1 MKICPV
7 SRALLLLVAIS
18 FGIAAMA
25 QETEKE
31 EEEEPGKDGKFLVL
45 PIVITEPAIGEGLG
59 VGLVYFHAK
68 DEGNTPT
75 VMNGKTMARTGRKST
90 PPPTATGVL
99 GFYTNND
106 TNGVGIGHMRSMK
119 DDKYRLT
126 GVLADMTVNSSVF
139 FLDIPFDFKIDGNIA
154 FASLK
159 RRTGDSNVF
168 LGLSMM
174 VLDADVLFA
183 LGPSDIPPVPLLNFD
198 MTNVGVAGTV
208 TWDRRDNS
216 TMPEKGQLVDFSVWR
231 YDDAI
236 GSDFEYTSAR
246 IKALSFHALSEKF
259 TLGLRF
265 DASTVSGDP
274 PFFAV
279 PFVSLR
285 GIPAL
290 RFQADTAGVVEV
302 EGRYKFADRWS
313 GVIFAGAGFTDVKK
327 SELDTNESMNAYG
340 AGFRFKA
347 LKEQNVWIGLDAA
360 QGPEEVA
367 WYFQVGQGW

>member
-1 MKICPV
+1 MREYFAFLFV
-7 SRALLLLVAIS
+7 ALLL
-18 FGIAAMA
+18 GTPAMG

-31 EEEEPGKDGKFLVL
+31 DEEESETKGKFLVL

-59 VGLVYFHAK
+59 AGLVYFHAK
-68 DEGNTPT
+68 NEGDAPT
-75 VMNGKTMARTGRKST
+75 VMNGKTMVRTSRKST
-90 PPPTATGVL
+90 PPPTVTGVL
-99 GFYTNND
+99 GFYTSND

-126 GVLADMTVNSSVF
+126 GVLADMTVNSSIF
-139 FLDIPFDFKIDGNIA
+139 FLDIPFDFKIEGNLA

-183 LGPSDIPPVPLLNFD
+183 LGPSDVPPVPLLNFD

-216 TMPEKGQLVDFSVWR
+216 TMPEKGQLIDFSVWR

-246 IKALSFHALSEKF
+246 LKALSFHALSKKF

-290 RFQADTAGVVEV
+290 RFQADTAGVVEI

-313 GVIFAGAGFTDVKK
+313 GVVFAGAGFTDVKK

-347 LKEQNVWIGLDAA
+347 LKAQNVWIGLDVA
-360 QGPEEVA
+360 QGPEETA